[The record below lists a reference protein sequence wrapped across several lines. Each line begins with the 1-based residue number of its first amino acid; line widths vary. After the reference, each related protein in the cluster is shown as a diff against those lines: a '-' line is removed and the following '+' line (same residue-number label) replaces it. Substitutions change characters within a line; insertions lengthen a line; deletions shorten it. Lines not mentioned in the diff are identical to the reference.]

1 MEMIYKGGPLVA
13 ALFFLLILVVAFA
26 IERFWIMT
34 LTKGKIGAE
43 KFLQLIN
50 DKLLADDLDGLDKEC
65 DTQKGSL
72 GRVIKAGLTRYQL
85 LTGSVSKE
93 GMKAEL
99 QLATKEA
106 QAMEGA
112 IMERNMIPIATIGS
126 IATMMG
132 LLGTVIGM
140 IRSFSAISSK
150 GEETKVA
157 STQLA
162 QGIAEALV
170 NTAGGLGV
178 AIVAIISYNYFLSRI
193 DKMNFMMEESSS
205 ELISLLLIRESKTN

>member
-13 ALFFLLILVVAFA
+13 GLAFLLVLVVAFA
-26 IERFWIMT
+26 IERFWILT
-34 LTKGKIGAE
+34 LTKGKIGSE
-43 KFLQLIN
+43 KFLSMIN
-50 DKLLADDLDGLDKEC
+50 EKIIGNDLDSLENDCER
-65 DTQKGSL
+65 QKGSL
-72 GRVIKAGLTRYQL
+72 GRVVKAGLTRYRL
-85 LTGSVSKE
+85 LTGHISSE
-93 GMKAEL
+93 GLKAEL
-99 QLATKEA
+99 RLATKEA

-140 IRSFSAISSK
+140 IRSFSAISAK
-150 GEETKVA
+150 GEESKVA

-193 DKMNFMMEESSS
+193 DKMNFMIDEGSNQ
-205 ELISLLLIRESKTN
+205 LISLLLVREKQGQ

>member
-1 MEMIYKGGPLVA
+1 MIYKGGPLVA
-13 ALFFLLILVVAFA
+13 GLAFLLVLVVAFA

-34 LTKGKIGAE
+34 LTKGKIGSE
-43 KFLQLIN
+43 KFLVMIN
-50 DKLLADDLDGLDKEC
+50 DKLLADDLDGLEKDC
-65 DTQKGSL
+65 DNQKGSL
-72 GRVIKAGLTRYQL
+72 GRVIQAGLNRYKL
-85 LTGSVSKE
+85 LSGSVSQE
-93 GMKAEL
+93 GLKAEL

-140 IRSFSAISSK
+140 IRSFSAISAS

-205 ELISLLLIRESKTN
+205 ELISLLLIREKK